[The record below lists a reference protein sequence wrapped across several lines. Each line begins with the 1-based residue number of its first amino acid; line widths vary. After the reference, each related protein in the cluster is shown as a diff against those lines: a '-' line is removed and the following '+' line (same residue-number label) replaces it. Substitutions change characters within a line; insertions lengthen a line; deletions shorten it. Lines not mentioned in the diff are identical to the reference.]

1 MVDEGLNWQLWVK
14 FRKVW
19 ICCVIVHVHKICI
32 FKLSMA
38 VFGKT
43 MVESR
48 EMVGGVAEFGLV

>member
-19 ICCVIVHVHKICI
+19 ICCVIVHVH
-32 FKLSMA
+32 FKLSIA